1 QLAFQLLDLGAAHFG
16 GLGVIAHALVEG
28 FPVDLPVLHG
38 LLGLGQR
45 LGGAALGLLGLVE
58 GGLEA
63 GDLGAEG
70 LHLLFV
76 AGDVP
81 IQLVPL
87 GLGLFQFGL
96 LALAQLA
103 RMLQGLLG
111 ARDGGAHFVEA
122 ALHLVEGIAGLVV
135 TD

>member
-28 FPVDLPVLHG
+28 FPVGLPVLHG

-63 GDLGAEG
+63 GDLGAQR
-70 LHLLFV
+70 LQLLLV
-76 AGDVP
+76 AGDVAV
-81 IQLVPL
+81 QLVPL
-87 GLGLFQFGL
+87 GFGLFQLRL
-96 LALAQLA
+96 LALAQLTGV
-103 RMLQGLLG
+103 LQRLLG
-111 ARDGGAHFVEA
+111 ASDGGAHLVEA
-122 ALHLVEGIAGLVV
+122 ALHLVEGIAGL
-135 TD
+135 